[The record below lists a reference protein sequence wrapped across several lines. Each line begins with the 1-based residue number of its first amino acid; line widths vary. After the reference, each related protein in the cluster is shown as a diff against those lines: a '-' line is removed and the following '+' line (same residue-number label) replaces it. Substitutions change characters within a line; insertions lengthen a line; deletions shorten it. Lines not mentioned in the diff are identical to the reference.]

1 MPFIVKLDN
10 IEIFKILPP
19 LKKVYCALK
28 AARLLS
34 WVVKVGW
41 GLEYLHYKVPE
52 FACGES
58 TIV

>member
-10 IEIFKILPP
+10 IEILKVLPP
-19 LKKVYCALK
+19 LKNVYCTLK
-28 AARLLS
+28 AARLS

-41 GLEYLHYKVPE
+41 CLEYLHYKEPE
-52 FACGES
+52 FACGER